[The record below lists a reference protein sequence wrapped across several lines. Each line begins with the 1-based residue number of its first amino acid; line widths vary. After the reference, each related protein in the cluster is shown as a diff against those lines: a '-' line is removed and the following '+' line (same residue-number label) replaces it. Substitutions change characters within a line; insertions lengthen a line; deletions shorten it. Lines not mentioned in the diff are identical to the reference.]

1 MGFLRFVGFSVVRA
15 WQGFWRNAMM
25 SLAATATVVL
35 MLVLL
40 AALFIVISGLNA
52 GLEFIESKV
61 AVTARLVDDCNSTPP
76 ETVCITED
84 EREELETEVRALP
97 GVASVQYV
105 SPNAAM
111 ERLIQAYRETGQKF
125 DTGGANITL
134 FASLEINLT
143 DPEASGPV
151 AAALDDHP
159 KVERI
164 LTKQAEYDTL
174 LGIINVIRT
183 VGIVAVGLVA
193 LTVLFMIINTIRIA
207 VYSRANEIEIMRLVG
222 ASDSF
227 IRWPF
232 ILEGILCGLIGAI
245 VTVIL
250 VTAVWEPIQ
259 PAMVNLFQMPTAV
272 SSQFLAT
279 ISLLLFAVGLG
290 VGALGSWISV
300 RSYLS
305 AAR

>member
-1 MGFLRFVGFSVVRA
+1 MPFLRFIGFSIVRA

-25 SLAATATVVL
+25 SLAATATVIL

-40 AALFIVISGLNA
+40 SALFIVITGLNA
-52 GLEFIESKV
+52 GLEFIEGKV
-61 AVTARLVDDCNSTPP
+61 AVTARLDDGLSQAAR
-76 ETVCITED
+76 
-84 EREELETEVRALP
+84 ERLIEEVEAYP
-97 GVASVQYV
+97 GVESVEYV
-105 SPNAAM
+105 SPAVAM
-111 ERLIQAYRETGQKF
+111 DRLRQSYIEVGRELDLGDPDSK
-125 DTGGANITL
+125 ITI
-134 FASLEINLT
+134 FASLEISLA
-143 DPEASGPV
+143 DADASGDV
-151 AAALDDHP
+151 AAALTTHDD
-159 KVERI
+159 VDRV
-164 LTKQAEYDTL
+164 LTKQTEYDAL

-183 VGIVAVGLVA
+183 VGLVGIGLVG

-232 ILEGILCGLIGAI
+232 ILEGILCGLAGAI
-245 VTVIL
+245 VTIVL
-250 VTAVWEPIQ
+250 AAVVWDPIQ
-259 PAMVNLFQMPTAV
+259 PAMVTIFQMPTAV
-272 SSQFLAT
+272 STQFLT
-279 ISLLLFAVGLG
+279 TLSVLLLAVGLG

>member
-1 MGFLRFVGFSVVRA
+1 VAFVRFMGFSVVRA

-61 AVTARLVDDCNSTPP
+61 AVTARLVD
-76 ETVCITED
+76 
-84 EREELETEVRALP
+84 ELSYTDRQELTAEIRDMP
-97 GVASVQYV
+97 GVAGVEYV
-105 SPNAAM
+105 SPSKAM
-111 ERLIQAYRETGQKF
+111 ERLREAYQQSGQEL
-125 DTGGANITL
+125 DTGGATIKL
-134 FASLEINLT
+134 FASLEISLA
-143 DPEASGPV
+143 DPEAADDV
-151 AAALDDHP
+151 TAALADNRF
-159 KVERI
+159 VERI

-174 LGIINVIRT
+174 LGVINTIRT
-183 VGIVAVGLVA
+183 VGIAIVALVG

-207 VYSRANEIEIMRLVG
+207 VFSRAGEIEIMRLVG

-232 ILEGILCGLIGAI
+232 ILEGILCGLIGAV

-250 VTAVWEPIQ
+250 VTAVWDPIQ

-279 ISLLLFAVGLG
+279 ISVLLFAVGLG

-305 AAR
+305 VAR

>member
-1 MGFLRFVGFSVVRA
+1 MGFLRFIGFTIVRA

-52 GLEFIESKV
+52 GLAFIESKV
-61 AVTARLVDDCNSTPP
+61 AVTARLADGTSFSERLELT
-76 ETVCITED
+76 D
-84 EREELETEVRALP
+84 EILAMP
-97 GVASVQYV
+97 GVASVDYV
-105 SPNAAM
+105 SPSDAM
-111 ERLIQAYRETGQKF
+111 DRLREAYAETGRELQ
-125 DTGGANITL
+125 TGGANIEL
-134 FASLEINLT
+134 FASLEIGLV
-143 DPEASGPV
+143 DPNASSSV
-151 AAALDDHP
+151 ANALDGHEN
-159 KVERI
+159 VERI
-164 LTKQAEYDTL
+164 ITKQTEYETL

-207 VYSRANEIEIMRLVG
+207 VYSRSNEIEIMRLVG

-232 ILEGILCGLIGAI
+232 ILEGILCGLIGALI
-245 VTVIL
+245 TVIL
-250 VTAVWEPIQ
+250 VTAVWDPIQ

-279 ISLLLFAVGLG
+279 ISVLLFAVGLG

-305 AAR
+305 AMR

>member
-1 MGFLRFVGFSVVRA
+1 MGFLRCIVFSVVRA

-25 SLAATATVVL
+25 SLAATATVIL

-40 AALFIVISGLNA
+40 SGLFIVISGLNS
-52 GLEFIESKV
+52 GLEFIERKV
-61 AVTARLVDDCNSTPP
+61 AVTAQLADGLTAATLERLT
-76 ETVCITED
+76 
-84 EREELETEVRALP
+84 REVEALP
-97 GVASVQYV
+97 GVASVAYV
-105 SPNAAM
+105 SPAEAMRRLEAAY
-111 ERLIQAYRETGQKF
+111 AETGQEL
-125 DTGGANITL
+125 DTGGADIRL
-134 FASLEINLT
+134 FASLEISLV
-143 DPEASGPV
+143 DPDVSSDV
-151 AAALDDHP
+151 SAALADDRR
-159 KVERI
+159 VERV

-183 VGIVAVGLVA
+183 VGIIGVGLVG

-232 ILEGILCGLIGAI
+232 ILEGILCGLIGAF
-245 VTVIL
+245 VTIL
-250 VTAVWEPIQ
+250 LVAAVWDPIQ
-259 PAMVNLFQMPTAV
+259 PAMVSIFQMPTAV
-272 SSQFLAT
+272 SARFLT
-279 ISLLLFAVGLG
+279 TLSLLLLAVGLG
-290 VGALGSWISV
+290 VGAVGSWISV